1 MYIKIKGNIIDVI
14 PEEIARGDMSQAGFI
29 IYGHNQMHTD
39 DGLISYG
46 KITDMDL
53 LSQYLP
59 NPNVTIF
66 NTVEEVNTDMES
78 NYVETYSIS
87 NLQEVM
93 FDLQMRGNPDVPNY
107 DKTKPLT
114 SQENLKALYDF
125 QVSGIIKSKKQTYIG
140 D

>member
-1 MYIKIKGNIIDVI
+1 MYIKIEGNIIDVI

-29 IYGHNQMHTD
+29 IYGHNQIMTD
-39 DGLISYG
+39 NKVISYG
-46 KITDMDL
+46 KITDIDL
-53 LSQYLP
+53 LNQYLP

-66 NTVEEVNTDMES
+66 NTVEEVNADMER
-78 NYVETYSIS
+78 NYIETYSIF

-93 FDLQMRGNPDVPNY
+93 FDLQMRGNPEVPNY

-125 QVSGIIKSKKQTYIG
+125 QVSGITKSRKQTYIE
-140 D
+140 